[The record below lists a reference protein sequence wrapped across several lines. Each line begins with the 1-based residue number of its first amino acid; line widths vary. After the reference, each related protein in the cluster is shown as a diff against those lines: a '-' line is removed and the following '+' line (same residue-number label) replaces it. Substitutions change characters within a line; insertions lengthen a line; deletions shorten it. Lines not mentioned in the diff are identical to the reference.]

1 MFVINNVDI
10 QTMEAAMK
18 EVELNEVISRAAW
31 LGRDIQ
37 DSDDWIYRLNG
48 EEIAE
53 IDAALRHLQSTG
65 RQIPD
70 VGKDHFPLKNFAR
83 TLRLLQTEIES
94 GLGVMLICGL
104 PRDRYTTEEMGLIYW
119 GIGAHLGRAIAQN
132 AQGDVLG
139 HVRDLG
145 RDQYKDMH
153 ARGYQTASLLPFHN
167 DSCDIVGLCCLETAK
182 NGGLSAVASSISV
195 YNALLRSRPDLARVL
210 TQPFYADRR
219 GEESDGQKPY
229 YVSPVFIWHKGRMFN
244 RFNRTFI
251 NSAQRFDE
259 VPRLTP
265 LQIEALD
272 AVAALCKNPTFR
284 LDMKLERGDMQFVN
298 NYCVLHSRTAY
309 EDHHEEA
316 KKRHLLRLWLRT
328 SAFADF
334 PDALRDRYEDM
345 DKWRS
350 SPRPPSYS
358 FVTMTGVTNH

>member
-1 MFVINNVDI
+1 MRELELEEFV
-10 QTMEAAMK
+10 T
-18 EVELNEVISRAAW
+18 RAAW

-37 DSDDWIYRLNG
+37 DSEDWVYRLG
-48 EEIAE
+48 AEEIAE

-70 VGKDHFPLKNFAR
+70 IGKGDFPLKRFAR
-83 TLRLLQTEIES
+83 TLRLLQTEIEN
-94 GLGVMLICGL
+94 GLGVTLIRGL
-104 PRDRYTTEEMGLIYW
+104 PRDRYTVEEMGLIYW
-119 GIGAHLGRAIAQN
+119 GIGAHFGRAVAQN

-139 HVRDLG
+139 HVRDMG

-153 ARGYQTASLLPFHN
+153 ARGYQTANLLPFHN

-182 NGGLSAVASSISV
+182 SGGLSTVASSVAV
-195 YNALLRSRPDLARVL
+195 YNALVRSRPELVKIL
-210 TQPFYADRR
+210 GQPFYADRR
-219 GEESDGQKPY
+219 GEESAGQKPY
-229 YVSPVFIWHKGRMFN
+229 YVTPIFIWHKGRMFN

-251 NSAQRFDE
+251 DSAQRFDE

-272 AVAALCKNPTFR
+272 TVATLCRDPAFR

-298 NYCVLHSRTAY
+298 NYSILHSRTAY
-309 EDHHEEA
+309 EDNAEES

-328 SAFADF
+328 SAFVDYPA
-334 PDALRDRYEDM
+334 ALRDRYEDM

-350 SPRPPSYS
+350 NPRPPSYH
-358 FVTMTGVTNH
+358 FVDMAEVTTH

>member
-1 MFVINNVDI
+1 
-10 QTMEAAMK
+10 MK
-18 EVELNEVISRAAW
+18 EMELEEIVGRSAW
-31 LGRDIQ
+31 LGRDLQ
-37 DSDDWIYRLNG
+37 AREDEWIYRLNDA
-48 EEIAE
+48 EIAE

-70 VGKDHFPLKNFAR
+70 IGKEHFPLKHFAR

-94 GLGVMLICGL
+94 GLGILLVRGL
-104 PRDRYTTEEMGLIYW
+104 PRDRYTAEEMGLIYW
-119 GIGAHLGRAIAQN
+119 GIGAHFGRAVAQN

-153 ARGYQTASLLPFHN
+153 ARGYQTANLLPFHN
-167 DSCDIVGLCCLETAK
+167 DSCDIVGLCCLETAQS
-182 NGGLSAVASSISV
+182 GGLSAVASSVAV
-195 YNALLRSRPDLARVL
+195 YNAMLRSRPDLVKVL
-210 TQPFYADRR
+210 SQPFYADRR
-219 GEESDGQKPY
+219 GEESEGQKPY
-229 YVSPVFIWHKGRMFN
+229 YITPIFIWHKGRMFN

-251 NSAQRFDE
+251 DSAQRFNE
-259 VPRLTP
+259 VPRLTK

-272 AVAALCKNPTFR
+272 TVAAYCKDSVFR

-309 EDHHEEA
+309 VDHGEQER
-316 KKRHLLRLWLRT
+316 KRHLLRLWLRT
-328 SAFADF
+328 TAFADY
-334 PDALRDRYEDM
+334 PASLRDRYEDM

-358 FVTMTGVTNH
+358 FVTMKEVTTH

>member
-1 MFVINNVDI
+1 
-10 QTMEAAMK
+10 MK
-18 EVELNEVISRAAW
+18 ELVLEEVVTRSAW
-31 LGRDIQ
+31 LGRDIR
-37 DSDDWIYRLNG
+37 DGEEWIYRLDAD
-48 EEIAE
+48 EIAE

-70 VGKDHFPLKNFAR
+70 IGKEHFPLPRFAR
-83 TLRLLQTEIES
+83 TLRLLQTEIEN
-94 GLGVMLICGL
+94 GLGIMVVRGL
-104 PRDRYTTEEMGLIYW
+104 PRDRYSAEEMGLIYW
-119 GIGAHLGRAIAQN
+119 GIGAHFGRAVAQN

-139 HVRDLG
+139 HVRDMG

-182 NGGLSAVASSISV
+182 TGGLSAVASSVAV
-195 YNALLRSRPDLARVL
+195 YNALVRSRPDLVKVL
-210 TQPFYADRR
+210 TQPFHADRR
-219 GEESDGQKPY
+219 GEESEGQKPY
-229 YVSPVFIWHKGRMFN
+229 YVTPVFIWHKGRMFN

-251 NSAQRFDE
+251 DSAQRFPE
-259 VPRLTP
+259 VPRLTA

-272 AVAALCKNPTFR
+272 TIAALCKDPAFR

-309 EDHHEEA
+309 EDHVDES

-328 SAFADF
+328 SAFVDY

-350 SPRPPSYS
+350 NPRPPSYH
-358 FVTMTGVTNH
+358 FVDMAEVTTH

>member
-1 MFVINNVDI
+1 
-10 QTMEAAMK
+10 MK
-18 EVELNEVISRAAW
+18 QFELEEVISRAAW

-37 DSDDWIYRLNG
+37 TGDEWIYRLSDL
-48 EEIAE
+48 EIAE
-53 IDAALRHLQSTG
+53 IDDALRHLQSTG
-65 RQIPD
+65 QQIPN
-70 VGKDHFPLKNFAR
+70 VGKEHFPLKRFAR
-83 TLRLLQTEIES
+83 TLRLLQTEIEN
-94 GLGVMLICGL
+94 GLGIMLIRGL
-104 PRDRYTTEEMGLIYW
+104 PRDRYSAEEMGLIYW
-119 GIGAHLGRAIAQN
+119 GIGAHLGRAVAQN

-182 NGGLSAVASSISV
+182 NGGLSAVASSVSV
-195 YNALLRSRPDLARVL
+195 YNALLRSRPDLVKVL

-219 GEESDGQKPY
+219 GEESEGQKPY
-229 YVSPVFIWHKGRMFN
+229 YVTPIFIWHKGRMFN

-251 NSAQRFDE
+251 DSAQRFNE

-272 AVAALCKNPTFR
+272 AVAELCKDPTFR

-309 EDHHEEA
+309 EDHQEEERR
-316 KKRHLLRLWLRT
+316 RHLLRLWLRT
-328 SAFADF
+328 PAFEDF
-334 PDALRDRYEDM
+334 PSALRDRYQDM
-345 DKWRS
+345 DKWRAN
-350 SPRPPSYS
+350 PRAPSYN
-358 FVTMTGVTNH
+358 FVTMKEVTTH

>member
-1 MFVINNVDI
+1 MRELELEEFV
-10 QTMEAAMK
+10 T
-18 EVELNEVISRAAW
+18 RAAW

-37 DSDDWIYRLNG
+37 DSEDWVYRLG
-48 EEIAE
+48 AEEIAE

-70 VGKDHFPLKNFAR
+70 IGKGDFPLKRFAR
-83 TLRLLQTEIES
+83 TLRLLQTEIEN
-94 GLGVMLICGL
+94 GLGVTLIRGL
-104 PRDRYTTEEMGLIYW
+104 PRARHAVDEMGLSYW
-119 GIGAHLGRAIAQN
+119 GIGAHLGRAVAQN

-139 HVRDLG
+139 HVRDMG

-153 ARGYQTASLLPFHN
+153 ARGYQTANLLPFHN

-182 NGGLSAVASSISV
+182 SGGLSTVASSVAV
-195 YNALLRSRPDLARVL
+195 YNALVRSRPDLVKIL
-210 TQPFYADRR
+210 GQPFYADRR
-219 GEESDGQKPY
+219 GEESADQKPY
-229 YVSPVFIWHKGRMFN
+229 YVTPIFIWHKGRMFN

-251 NSAQRFDE
+251 DSAQRFDE

-272 AVAALCKNPTFR
+272 TVATLCRDPAFR

-298 NYCVLHSRTAY
+298 NYSILHSRTAY
-309 EDHHEEA
+309 EDNAEES

-328 SAFADF
+328 SAFVDYPA
-334 PDALRDRYEDM
+334 ALRDRYEDM

-350 SPRPPSYS
+350 NPRPPSYH
-358 FVTMTGVTNH
+358 FVDMAEVTTH

>member
-1 MFVINNVDI
+1 
-10 QTMEAAMK
+10 MK
-18 EVELNEVISRAAW
+18 ELELDEVISRVAW
-31 LGRDIQ
+31 LGRDIR
-37 DSDDWIYRLNG
+37 DGDEWIYRLNDA
-48 EEIAE
+48 EIAE

-65 RQIPD
+65 RQIPAI
-70 VGKDHFPLKNFAR
+70 GKEHFPLGRFAR

-94 GLGVMLICGL
+94 GLGIMLIRGL
-104 PRDRYTTEEMGLIYW
+104 PRDRYSAEEMGLIYW
-119 GIGAHLGRAIAQN
+119 GIGTHFGRAVAQN

-195 YNALLRSRPDLARVL
+195 YNALLRSRPDLVGVL
-210 TQPFYADRR
+210 TQPFHADRR
-219 GEESDGQKPY
+219 GEESEGQKPY
-229 YVSPVFIWHKGRMFN
+229 YVTPVFVWHKGRMFN

-251 NSAQRFDE
+251 DSAQRFND

-272 AVAALCKNPTFR
+272 AVADLCRDPAFR

-309 EDHHEEA
+309 EDHEDEA

-334 PDALRDRYEDM
+334 PAALRDRYEDM
-345 DKWRS
+345 DKWRA
-350 SPRPPSYS
+350 SPRPPSYN
-358 FVTMTGVTNH
+358 FVTMTEVTTH

>member
-1 MFVINNVDI
+1 MRELELEEFV
-10 QTMEAAMK
+10 T
-18 EVELNEVISRAAW
+18 RAAW

-37 DSDDWIYRLNG
+37 DGEDWVYRLG
-48 EEIAE
+48 AEEIAE

-70 VGKDHFPLKNFAR
+70 IGKGDFPLKRFAR
-83 TLRLLQTEIES
+83 TLRLLQTEIEN
-94 GLGVMLICGL
+94 GLGVTLIRGL
-104 PRDRYTTEEMGLIYW
+104 PRDRYTVEEMGLIYW
-119 GIGAHLGRAIAQN
+119 GIGAHFGRAVAQN

-139 HVRDLG
+139 HVRDMG

-153 ARGYQTASLLPFHN
+153 ARGYQTANLLPFHN

-182 NGGLSAVASSISV
+182 SGGLSTVASSVAV
-195 YNALLRSRPDLARVL
+195 YNALVRSRPELVKIL
-210 TQPFYADRR
+210 GQPFYADRR
-219 GEESDGQKPY
+219 GEESAGQKPY
-229 YVSPVFIWHKGRMFN
+229 YVTPIFIWHKGRMFN

-251 NSAQRFDE
+251 DSAQRFDE

-272 AVAALCKNPTFR
+272 TVATLCRDPAFR

-298 NYCVLHSRTAY
+298 NYSILHSRTAY
-309 EDHHEEA
+309 EDNAEES

-328 SAFADF
+328 SAFVDYPA
-334 PDALRDRYEDM
+334 ALRDRYEDM

-350 SPRPPSYS
+350 NPRPPSYH
-358 FVTMTGVTNH
+358 FVDMAEVTTH